1 MKTHTAYITLHTKKR
16 REFVPLT
23 QQVEQIIRESG
34 VQDGLALV
42 TSMHITAAVIIN
54 DYESGLWQD
63 IMQWLETI
71 APAKPDY
78 LHHRTGEDNADA
90 HLKQLLL
97 HNQVVVPITNGEFDS
112 GPWEQIF
119 YVEFDGMRDKRV
131 LVKVIGE

>member
-1 MKTHTAYITLHTKKR
+1 MKTHTAYISLHTKKR

-34 VQDGLALV
+34 IQDGLALV

-63 IMQWLETI
+63 IMQWLEEI

>member
-1 MKTHTAYITLHTKKR
+1 MKTRTAYISLHTKKR

-34 VQDGLALV
+34 IQDGLALV

-63 IMQWLETI
+63 IMQWLEEI